1 MATYNV
7 YKSNNLTAN
16 KLSTNKLYIENTE
29 LTYYIKFGT
38 PIDFSKKDSSVL
50 LGPQNKT
57 ITQIILPNQKY
68 IPSISFYKKL
78 QDQTIYYNSPY
89 SESIHIEDHPSCFY
103 YKRDISN
110 SAGYIEWK
118 L

>member
-29 LTYYIKFGT
+29 LTDYIKFGT
-38 PIDFSKKDSSVL
+38 PLDFSKKDSSVL
-50 LGPQNKT
+50 LKTYQGVKT
-57 ITQIILPNQKY
+57 IRQIVLPHQKY

-78 QDQTIYYNSPY
+78 LLL
-89 SESIHIEDHPSCFY
+89 E
-103 YKRDISN
+103 
-110 SAGYIEWK
+110 
-118 L
+118 